1 MISQAPKPN
10 LITIWKI
17 DYLLI
22 ETLVGQPY
30 PLLHDAKENARV
42 KQIRAAKTIL
52 DLRFIKIHL

>member
-17 DYLLI
+17 DYLLR

-30 PLLHDAKENARV
+30 PLLHEAKENARV

-52 DLRFIKIHL
+52 DLRFI